1 MSGRCKMFKKKTSLN
16 IYSIHKETPWK
27 PPTAPQ
33 HPLKSSFICFCLL
46 TTVFRKP
53 FVVLTC
59 SFKPFLP
66 PCSNGPDLLEGYGA
80 DRDGVHRA
88 GGGAA
93 VSVPA
98 EHHHC
103 GVHSLPGHHL
113 LHHLSQN
120 LLQTSACAP
129 AGRWSTPLPV
139 SDLFSSF

>member
-1 MSGRCKMFKKKTSLN
+1 MSQRRMIFK
-16 IYSIHKETPWK
+16 K

-33 HPLKSSFICFCLL
+33 HPLKSSLICIL
-46 TTVFRKP
+46 
-53 FVVLTC
+53 FVKHRLQETIC
-59 SFKPFLP
+59 SLDLQFYTPNLFLP

-80 DRDGVHRA
+80 DRDDVHRA
-88 GGGAA
+88 GGGTAG
-93 VSVPA
+93 SVPA

-120 LLQTSACAP
+120 LLQTAACAP

-139 SDLFSSF
+139 SLFSLLFSLLQF